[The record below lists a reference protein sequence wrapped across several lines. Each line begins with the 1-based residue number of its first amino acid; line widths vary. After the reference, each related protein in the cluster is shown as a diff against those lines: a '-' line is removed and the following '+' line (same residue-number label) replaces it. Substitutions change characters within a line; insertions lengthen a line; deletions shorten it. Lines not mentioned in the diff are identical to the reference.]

1 MSKAKTNGIFTR
13 NSGSLLPVS
22 KMPVSDLSRTCHLIS
37 LVILLL
43 TSCFCTLG
51 AQTWGDW
58 DGSTISIFDTHK
70 TDQRQVYPDEAE
82 WLKHLI
88 VLGPIG
94 PTVDGVVIIDEEE
107 ITEVM
112 LKWNQMHNQK
122 DLSLARSI
130 YAEQVNYYDNRL
142 SKSALITAL
151 QRRFNERHPDY
162 SQDITEISGIRAGD
176 TTVQIDLMR
185 DHMAEN
191 YMRNPIRMILERN
204 PGGWQIISENFRPF
218 DISEDSQA
226 TDTTSVTEIS
236 QELAPVDTLLTDLVI
251 RGYEP
256 EPPAPADGLYGAE
269 LLLDGSFDD
278 DTHFWKIVNFTAG
291 ASTQIV
297 REGHNS
303 YIRLSHQ
310 NDRDW
315 CAIGQEIR
323 SKLRAGK
330 TYRISMRYKTD
341 CENPRVPLIVRFGDQ
356 DLLMH
361 SSTIARRLDGYFVT
375 NNGLDQWQELI
386 DYFLVQNDLP
396 NSSEPMLDIFFNY
409 GSSGSIY
416 LDDISLKEC
425 LE

>member
-1 MSKAKTNGIFTR
+1 MSKAKTNSIFTR

-43 TSCFCTLG
+43 ASCFGTLG

-82 WLKHLI
+82 WLKHII

-112 LKWNQMHNQK
+112 LKWNRMQNQK

-142 SKSALITAL
+142 SKSALISTL

-204 PGGWQIISENFRPF
+204 RSGWQIISENFRPF

-236 QELAPVDTLLTDLVI
+236 QEFAPVDTLLTDLEI
-251 RGYEP
+251 RGHEP
-256 EPPAPADGLYGAE
+256 ELPAPAEDLYGAE
-269 LLLDGSFDD
+269 LLLDGGFDD

-330 TYRISMRYKTD
+330 TYRISLRYKTD
-341 CENPRVPLIVRFGDQ
+341 CDNPRVPLIVRFGDR

-361 SSTIARRLDGYFVT
+361 TSTIARRLDGYFVT
-375 NNGLDQWQELI
+375 NNGSGQWQEVI

-396 NSSEPMLDIFFNY
+396 NSTEPMLDIFFNY

>member
-1 MSKAKTNGIFTR
+1 MSKAQTNGIFTR
-13 NSGSLLPVS
+13 SSGSLLP
-22 KMPVSDLSRTCHLIS
+22 KTQRQDSDFSRTTHLIG
-37 LVILLL
+37 LVILLFA
-43 TSCFCTLG
+43 SCFCTLG

-70 TDQRQVYPDEAE
+70 SDQRQVYPDEAE
-82 WLKHLI
+82 WLKHII

-112 LKWNQMHNQK
+112 LNWNRMQNQK
-122 DLSLARSI
+122 DLSLARTI
-130 YAEQVNYYDNRL
+130 YAEQVTYYDNRL
-142 SKSALITAL
+142 SKSALIKTL
-151 QRRFNERHPDY
+151 QRSFNERHPDY
-162 SQDITEISGIRAGD
+162 FQDITEISGIRVGN
-176 TTVQIDLMR
+176 TTVQIDLMC
-185 DHMAEN
+185 DHIAAN

-204 PGGWQIISENFRPF
+204 RNGWQIISENFRPY
-218 DISEDSQA
+218 DISEDPEA
-226 TDTTSVTEIS
+226 NDITSVTEND
-236 QELAPVDTLLTDLVI
+236 EEPVAVDTLFTGLVI
-251 RGYEP
+251 RGHEP

-269 LLLDGSFDD
+269 LLLDGGFDD
-278 DTHFWKIVNFTAG
+278 DTHFWKTVNFTTG

-323 SKLRAGK
+323 SKLRVGK
-330 TYRISMRYKTD
+330 TYRISLRYKTD
-341 CENPRVPLIVRFGDQ
+341 CENPRVPLIVRFGDR

-361 SSTIARRLDGYFVT
+361 SSTISRRLDGYFVT
-375 NNGLDQWQELI
+375 NNGSGQWQEVI

-396 NSSEPMLDIFFNY
+396 NSSEPMLNIFFNY
-409 GSSGSIY
+409 GSAGTIC